1 MKESERN
8 SRGGKGNREERKGG
22 EKIKETEKGKE
33 KKWRKR
39 RACMTAGLE
48 PTTFYSTAH
57 YLPPHGTIAC
67 TAHQLQILTL
77 MT

>member
-1 MKESERN
+1 MKESERK
-8 SRGGKGNREERKGG
+8 RGKRKQRR
-22 EKIKETEKGKE
+22 KETRGDNKGDGQKE
-33 KKWRKR
+33 RRKK

-67 TAHQLQILTL
+67 TTHQLQILTL